1 MPIFGANLSP
11 DVLVCAEVLEKDY
24 PNGTIHSRV
33 LHVECLPELAAQ
45 LVAHELNRLHPA
57 GPSPHEV
64 SMLRFDVV
72 LKDIVVMPGQ
82 AFELA
87 FTGGPTK
94 NERTYFDYVSSAP
107 DVVSVDLGI
116 C

>member
-1 MPIFGANLSP
+1 MLA
-11 DVLVCAEVLEKDY
+11 
-24 PNGTIHSRV
+24 RV
-33 LHVECLPELAAQ
+33 GCSIGRPLTSLH
-45 LVAHELNRLHPA
+45 LHP

-116 C
+116 CLTV